1 MLTLETIEVTKGSE
15 TMSAGDYTDANLS
28 LLALMQRGVRW
39 FSDQLLQRLEAEGVD
54 PITPAHAAVL
64 AYLEHDTPLSIAELA
79 RRAGVTRQT
88 MHRAVTQLLD
98 EGLLVST
105 PGPGFPRSTLI
116 ALTEVGRRRR
126 DVASGIL
133 RDLEQVLGEQ
143 LGNVALAQ
151 LRDNLARAWRDESR

>member
-1 MLTLETIEVTKGSE
+1 M
-15 TMSAGDYTDANLS
+15 A
-28 LLALMQRGVRW
+28 
-39 FSDQLLQRLEAEGVD
+39 

-64 AYLEHDTPLSIAELA
+64 AHLDPGTSVSIAEIA

-88 MHRAVTQLLD
+88 MHRAVTQLVD

-116 ALTEVGRRRR
+116 GLTDAGCRRR

-133 RDLEQVLGEQ
+133 HDLEQVLDNR
-143 LGNVALAQ
+143 LGPGGLTK
-151 LRDNLARAWRDESR
+151 LRDSLTRAWPR

>member
-1 MLTLETIEVTKGSE
+1 MGAEDYPDVNPPLLTL
-15 TMSAGDYTDANLS
+15 L
-28 LLALMQRGVRW
+28 QRSVRW
-39 FSDQLLQRLEAEGVD
+39 FSDELLARLAAAGVD

-64 AYLEHDTPLSIAELA
+64 AHLGSGTPLSIAELA

-98 EGLLVST
+98 EGLLSST

-116 ALTEVGRRRR
+116 GLTDAGRRRC

-133 RDLEQVLGEQ
+133 RDLEQDLGSQ
-143 LGNVALAQ
+143 LGPAALAE
-151 LRDNLARAWRDESR
+151 LRDTLTRAWPR

>member
-1 MLTLETIEVTKGSE
+1 MSAKENAGTHPPLLTL
-15 TMSAGDYTDANLS
+15 L
-28 LLALMQRGVRW
+28 QRGARW
-39 FSDQLLQRLEAEGVD
+39 FSDELMERLDAAGVD

-64 AYLEHDTPLSIAELA
+64 AHLDSSASLSIAELA

-105 PGPGFPRSTLI
+105 PGPGFPRTTLI
-116 ALTEVGRRRR
+116 GLTDAGRRRR

-133 RDLEQVLGEQ
+133 HDLEQTLERQ
-143 LGNVALAQ
+143 LGTEALAA
-151 LRDNLARAWRDESR
+151 LRDSLTRAWPA

>member
-1 MLTLETIEVTKGSE
+1 MSREGRSE
-15 TMSAGDYTDANLS
+15 ANQP
-28 LLALMQRGVRW
+28 LLALLQRGVRW
-39 FSDQLLQRLEAEGVD
+39 FSEELLERLDAAGVA

-64 AYLEHDTPLSIAELA
+64 AHLDHGASLSIAELA

-116 ALTEVGRRRR
+116 GLTDAGCRRR

-133 RDLEQVLGEQ
+133 HDLEQVLDSR
-143 LGNVALAQ
+143 LGPGGLTE
-151 LRDNLARAWRDESR
+151 LRDSLTRAWPR